1 MKNGT
6 GGINLYDEIRYK
18 KVNKAFQNWGNIYVY
33 FKLARSK
40 VTDRCFHYIKKIFIA
55 LSNKG
60 MALRRPWK
68 PTPVFLFGEFH
79 GQRSLGSY
87 SS

>member
-1 MKNGT
+1 M
-6 GGINLYDEIRYK
+6 
-18 KVNKAFQNWGNIYVY
+18 NKAFQNWGNIYIY

-40 VTDRCFHYIKKIFIA
+40 VTDRYLHHIIKIFIA

-60 MALRRPWK
+60 MALRRAWQ

-79 GQRSLGSY
+79 GQKSLGGY